1 MDTFFQNILPQ
12 IMKGIPLMLQ
22 ILVYSTIFAAVMSFV
37 LGLGRVSRFAVLRSI
52 SYVIVEF
59 FRGTSLIIQLFWFYF
74 ALPYL
79 GIELPKMLAAVLAI
93 GLNYG
98 AYGSEVVRSA
108 VLAVPKGQKE
118 ASVALNFT
126 RFQRMRYIIVPQAIL
141 RMLPP
146 FGNLQIELL
155 KGTALASFIGLAEV
169 FYKTQNLLNYHYN
182 MMVPMFLAL
191 LVIYFIVAQLML
203 VLYRWMERRLTAG
216 RV

>member
-1 MDTFFQNILPQ
+1 METFFQNILPQ
-12 IMKGIPLMLQ
+12 ILKGIPLMLQ

-37 LGLGRVSRFAVLRSI
+37 FGLGRVSRFAVLRSV
-52 SYVIVEF
+52 SYVVVEF

-79 GIELPKMLAAVLAI
+79 GVELPKLLAAVIAI

-98 AYGSEVVRSA
+98 AYGSEIVRSA
-108 VLAVPKGQKE
+108 ILAVPKGQTE
-118 ASVALNFT
+118 ATIALNFT
-126 RFQRMRYIIVPQAIL
+126 RFQRMRYVIVPQAIL

-155 KGTALASFIGLAEV
+155 KGTALASFIGIAEV
-169 FYKTQNLLNYHYN
+169 FYNTNNLLNYHYN
-182 MMVPMFLAL
+182 LIVPMFIAL
-191 LVIYFIVAQLML
+191 LLIYFVVAQLML
-203 VLYRWMERRLTAG
+203 IMYRWMERRLTAG